1 MKKFILPVL
10 LFLMF
15 IPFYVNA
22 ETCDTDK
29 ITISSITMENK
40 SDNVEELETAT
51 ASGKNISLNLSMS
64 EVGDNIEYKFVVK
77 NDSNE
82 DYELDKTSLN
92 LKSDYINYL
101 FKTDDNSN
109 VVKPKTSKNVTLRV
123 EYKTEVSEDK
133 FENGTYNDSKTM
145 TVNLSTGDTINVPDI
160 LKNPNTGVQS
170 YIIILTLIL
179 IISITS
185 CVILRKKKY
194 AKFMILVIE
203 SAILIPISVYALCKC
218 DIIIKTK
225 IMIKKN
231 YNPCIYEGELIQ
243 GAEYINGQYKYRYMM
258 EGYDYTRWKNIED
271 DGWGVMLVNRTS
283 TADIDTRMCTSIN
296 GKPIVSMA
304 YLFNN
309 ARATSIDMSS
319 FDTSNV
325 KNMEYMF
332 SSTNTQKIELNN
344 LDTSN
349 VVNMEGMFLNYKGTE
364 LDVRPLKTSKVTN
377 MSHMFGY
384 VKAGALDFSNFDTSN
399 VNDMKRMFHSCKTIN
414 LDLSSFDTSKVTDMY
429 SMFQYSDAIDLN
441 ISTFNTS
448 NVTDMGF
455 MFQEIKVKELDLSN
469 FNTSKVTNMWGMFSS
484 SQIENLNV
492 SSFDTSNVTNM
503 SWMFASIPATSI
515 NLNNFNTSNVNSM
528 YRMFYESNIETL
540 DLSNFDI
547 LDECNIGEMFYKSS
561 IQSGYGKDI
570 NSVNKLNSSSRKPT
584 SLTFTVK

>member
-22 ETCDTDK
+22 ETCDIDK
-29 ITISSITMENK
+29 ITIENIIIENK
-40 SDNVEELETAT
+40 SNNVEELDEAN
-51 ASGKNISLNLSMS
+51 ARGKSINLNLSMS

-82 DYELDKTSLN
+82 DYELDQTSLN
-92 LKSDYINYL
+92 LNSDYVNYS
-101 FKTDDNSN
+101 FETEDNTN
-109 VVKPKTSKNVTLRV
+109 IVKAHSSKNVTLRI
-123 EYKTEVSEDK
+123 EYKNEVPKDK
-133 FENGTYNDSKTM
+133 FKSGSYNDSKTM
-145 TVNLSTGDTINVPDI
+145 TVQLSNENTINVPDTFM
-160 LKNPNTGVQS
+160 NPNTEVQS
-170 YIIILTLIL
+170 YILIILILLLISGSL
-179 IISITS
+179 Y
-185 CVILRKKKY
+185 VLLKKKKY
-194 AKFMILVIE
+194 TKFMILVIGT
-203 SAILIPISVYALCKC
+203 AIIIPISVYALCKC

-332 SSTNTQKIELNN
+332 SSTNTQKIDLNN

-349 VVNMEGMFLNYKGTE
+349 VVNMEGMFSNYQGSE
-364 LDVRPLKTSKVTN
+364 LDLRPLKTSKVTN

-384 VKAGALDFSNFDTSN
+384 VKAGTLDFSNFDTSN
-399 VNDMKRMFHSCKTIN
+399 VNDMKWMFHSCKTKN

-492 SSFDTSNVTNM
+492 SSFDTSNVTDM

-515 NLNNFNTSNVNSM
+515 NLNSFNTSNVNNM